1 MQQIT
6 IFESKGAKVTEVKD
20 VTAFS
25 DKEIKLVVGGRS
37 RRLFL
42 VGSGLK
48 ITDFSKEKGEL
59 TIEGDVSEMRYVGA
73 KENFLKRIFK

>member
-25 DKEIKLVVGGRS
+25 EKEIRLIVGAKQK
-37 RRLFL
+37 RLFL
-42 VGSGLK
+42 AGANLK
-48 ITDFSKEKGEL
+48 ITDFSKEKGNL
-59 TIEGDVSEMRYVGA
+59 SIEGDVTEARYAGT
-73 KENFLKRIFK
+73 KENFLKRIFR

>member
-6 IFESKGAKVTEVKD
+6 VFESKGAKVTEVKD

-25 DKEIKLVVGGRS
+25 DKEIKLVVGSRS

-42 VGSGLK
+42 AGSGLK

-59 TIEGDVSEMRYVGA
+59 SIEGDVMEMRYSGA
-73 KENFLKRIFK
+73 KENLFKRMFK